1 MNLLALTHRRKV
13 TRFSRHCPEDRS
25 VNLAFRR
32 HPRETRTFERRRTEL
47 YRRLLW
53 DIARMAH
60 IPDGFLS
67 ASVSVTTL
75 ASAAAVTAYAARRAR
90 DGLEERAG
98 PTLGLATAA
107 VFAAQAVNF
116 PVAAGTSGHLLG
128 GVLIAVMFGP
138 WAGYLVL
145 TAVLIVQAL
154 IFADGGLTALGANIL
169 NIAGVG
175 TLIGYA
181 SYSVLIGLVGP
192 GNRRRGLAA
201 AAAAYL
207 ATFLTGIAVGLE
219 LGLSDIAPMRFSI
232 TAMAGVHAIMGLAE
246 GAITGL
252 VVWTL
257 ARKRPDL
264 IYGPRTTPVT
274 KVSRAATL
282 AALGGLAL
290 VAGLLSFIASASPDG
305 LERLAIDL
313 GFADSA
319 TRWAAAP
326 LAGYRAWLPG
336 FTGTAIAI
344 AIGSVLTFAG
354 AAALVRS
361 LVALRRSD
369 QT

>member
-1 MNLLALTHRRKV
+1 
-13 TRFSRHCPEDRS
+13 
-25 VNLAFRR
+25 
-32 HPRETRTFERRRTEL
+32 
-47 YRRLLW
+47 
-53 DIARMAH
+53 MAH

-98 PTLGLATAA
+98 PTL
-107 VFAAQAVNF
+107 F

-181 SYSVLIGLVGP
+181 LYRVLIGLVGP

-201 AAAAYL
+201 AAAASL
-207 ATFLTGIAVGLE
+207 ATFITGIAVGLE
-219 LGLSDIAPMRFSI
+219 LGLSDIAPMRLSI
-232 TAMAGVHAIMGLAE
+232 AAMAGVHAITGLAE
-246 GAITGL
+246 GAITGF
-252 VVWTL
+252 VVWAL

-264 IYGPRTTPVT
+264 IYQQGRTVT
-274 KVSRAATL
+274 GGSRAATL

-290 VAGLLSFIASASPDG
+290 VAGLLSFIASASPDS

-313 GFADSA
+313 GFAETA

-336 FTGTAIAI
+336 ATGTAIAMI
-344 AIGSVLTFAG
+344 IGITLTFAG

-361 LVALRRSD
+361 LVALRRAD
-369 QT
+369 

>member
-1 MNLLALTHRRKV
+1 
-13 TRFSRHCPEDRS
+13 
-25 VNLAFRR
+25 
-32 HPRETRTFERRRTEL
+32 
-47 YRRLLW
+47 
-53 DIARMAH
+53 MAH

-90 DGLEERAG
+90 DGLEKRAG

-175 TLIGYA
+175 ALLGYA
-181 SYSVLIGLVGP
+181 LYRALIGLVGS
-192 GNRRRGLAA
+192 GDRRRGLAA

-207 ATFLTGIAVGLE
+207 ATFITGIAVGLE
-219 LGLSDIAPMRFSI
+219 LGVSGIAPMRFSI
-232 TAMAGVHAIMGLAE
+232 GAMAGVHAIMGLVE

-252 VVWTL
+252 VVWAL

-264 IYGPRTTPVT
+264 IYQQGRTVIGG
-274 KVSRAATL
+274 SRAAIL
-282 AALGGLAL
+282 AGLGGLAL

-305 LERLAIDL
+305 LERLAIDV
-313 GFADSA
+313 GFAETA

-336 FTGTAIAI
+336 AAGTAVAMI
-344 AIGSVLTFAG
+344 IGSTLTFAG

-361 LVALRRSD
+361 LVALRRAGHD
-369 QT
+369 

>member
-1 MNLLALTHRRKV
+1 
-13 TRFSRHCPEDRS
+13 
-25 VNLAFRR
+25 
-32 HPRETRTFERRRTEL
+32 
-47 YRRLLW
+47 
-53 DIARMAH
+53 MAH

-128 GVLIAVMFGP
+128 GVLVAVMFGP

-154 IFADGGLTALGANIL
+154 IFADGGLTALGANIV
-169 NIAGVG
+169 NIAGAGALV
-175 TLIGYA
+175 GYA
-181 SYSVLIGLVGP
+181 LYRALVGLVGA

-207 ATFLTGIAVGLE
+207 ATVITGVAVGVE
-219 LGLSDIAPMRFSI
+219 LGLSGIAPMRLSI
-232 TAMAGVHAIMGLAE
+232 AAMAGVHAVMGLAE
-246 GAITGL
+246 GTITGFA
-252 VVWTL
+252 VWAL

-264 IYGPRTTPVT
+264 VYEGRRPLPVSR
-274 KVSRAATL
+274 SRAARL

-290 VAGLLSFIASASPDG
+290 VAGFLSIIASTSPDS
-305 LERLAIDL
+305 LDRLAIDL
-313 GFADSA
+313 GFAEAA

-326 LAGYRAWLPG
+326 FAGYRSWLPG
-336 FTGTAIAI
+336 AAGTAIAV
-344 AIGSVLTFAG
+344 ALGSALTFAG
-354 AAALVRS
+354 AVALVRAAAA
-361 LVALRRSD
+361 VRQPARD
-369 QT
+369 